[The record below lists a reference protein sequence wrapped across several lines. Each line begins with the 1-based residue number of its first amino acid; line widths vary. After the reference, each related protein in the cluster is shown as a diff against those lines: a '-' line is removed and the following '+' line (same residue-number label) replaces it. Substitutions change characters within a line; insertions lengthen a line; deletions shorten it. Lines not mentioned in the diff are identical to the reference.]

1 MQKLFSLFA
10 LLLIFALPADGLAQ
24 NVLSAAW
31 PVNAGP
37 LNPHAYHPNEMFAQ
51 CMVYEGLTRFDG
63 EKPAPCLASSWKI
76 SDDQKTYTF
85 FLRRDVKFSDGT
97 PFNAHAVKMNFAAI
111 MKNKERHSWMALVN
125 ILKSW
130 RAIDDYTFEIEL
142 SSPYSLT
149 LTELSLPRPFRML
162 GPNGFKNP
170 KNPDTSGEIAA
181 PIGTGPWMLTDQKLG
196 QYDYFERNPHYHGKF
211 GGNIDAVKIHVLP
224 EANSRILALET
235 GQIDILFGEGNFNIE
250 NFVRLSR
257 QDNFAGEKSEPRISC
272 LIALNS
278 NRSFTK
284 DINVRKAVLHAVS
297 KKTIITYI
305 LKEQEYPAE
314 HIFNPETAFS
324 DTGTVYEYN
333 PNRSEELLKQAGYA
347 KTGGY
352 FAKDGKIIELDLH
365 YIGIDPKQK
374 AIAEAV
380 QADLAKIGIK
390 LNLKAEENTIFTNL
404 HQNGEFD
411 LIFNRTWGPP
421 YEPTSFLASM
431 RAPSHADYQAQLGLA
446 DKAEIDAD
454 ISRLLSCTDNEEF
467 ARLHKKILQ
476 ALHDGAVYLPI
487 SYEPDYVLY
496 DKNKISKFRFGAMS
510 SEILLQDLILNR

>member
-1 MQKLFSLFA
+1 MRKLLSLFA
-10 LLLIFALPADGLAQ
+10 FLLVLALPADGFAQ
-24 NVLSAAW
+24 NTLSTAW
-31 PVNAGP
+31 PNNTGT

-63 EKPAPCLASSWKI
+63 DNAVPCLASSWKI
-76 SDDQKTYTF
+76 SADQKTYTF
-85 FLRRDVKFSDGT
+85 FLRHDVKFSDGS
-97 PFNAHAVKMNFAAI
+97 PFNAHAVKLNFDAI
-111 MKNKERHSWMALVN
+111 MKNKARHSWMALVN
-125 ILKSW
+125 VLSSW

-162 GPNGFKNP
+162 APNGFKDP
-170 KNPDTSGEIAA
+170 KNPDTGKKIAA
-181 PIGTGPWMLTDQKLG
+181 PIGTGPWMLTEQKLG

-250 NFVRLSR
+250 NFVRLSE
-257 QDNFAGEKSEPRISC
+257 QNNFAGEKSEPRISC

-284 DINVRKAVLHAVS
+284 DINVRKAILHGVN
-297 KKTIITYI
+297 KKNIITYI
-305 LKEQEYPAE
+305 LKGQEYPAE
-314 HIFNPETAFS
+314 RIFNPETAFS
-324 DTGTVYEYN
+324 DTSTVYGYD
-333 PNRSEELLKQAGYA
+333 PKRSEELLLQAGYVKKGA
-347 KTGGY
+347 Y
-352 FAKDGKIIELDLH
+352 FGKNGKIIELDLH
-365 YIGIDPKQK
+365 YVGIDPKQK

-390 LNLKAEENTIFTNL
+390 LSLRAEENTIFTNL

-431 RAPSHADYQAQLGLA
+431 RAPSHADYRAQLGLE
-446 DKAEIDAD
+446 DKQEIDAD
-454 ISRLLSCTDNEEF
+454 ISRLLSCTDTEEF
-467 ARLHKKILQ
+467 ARLHKKVLQ

-496 DKNKISKFRFGAMS
+496 NKNKISKFRFGAMS
-510 SEILLQDLILNR
+510 SEILLQDIILKQ